1 MRLLLAGSND
11 DRLAADR
18 WDQWDVSTAR
28 TRIARPI
35 TAAAVRPS
43 SQPVERTLRSLIHSI
58 RATLANP

>member
-1 MRLLLAGSND
+1 M
-11 DRLAADR
+11 
-18 WDQWDVSTAR
+18 WDQWDVSAAR

-43 SQPVERTLRSLIHSI
+43 SQPVERTLRSLAHSI